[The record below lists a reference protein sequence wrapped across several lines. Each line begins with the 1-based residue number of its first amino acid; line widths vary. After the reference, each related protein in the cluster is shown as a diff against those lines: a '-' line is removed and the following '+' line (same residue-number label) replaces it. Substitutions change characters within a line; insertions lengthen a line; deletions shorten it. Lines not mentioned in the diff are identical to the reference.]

1 MLRRALYILLGLITV
16 LAVAVLGVFSVA
28 NSDWGR
34 SRIIALV
41 EDATANGPISL
52 RIGAID
58 GPLPGRVDLRDV
70 VASDAEG
77 PFARAGLLVLDWRV
91 LDLLTGRVSVDT
103 LALSNARLDR
113 LPILSETPEQ
123 PEPVDPEPLSLTFES
138 PAIEIALDRLSVGGL
153 SLGEAVA
160 GEAMTVSAD
169 LSAALT
175 AGEARARGWIEA
187 ARESGPPA
195 RAEIDAALVPS
206 SGVLRAELSLREP
219 ENGLVAG
226 LLEVEGRPALDLSL
240 TGEGSLAGWRG
251 ALAGGFGPDA
261 RVDLDLVL
269 VSGAEGHRL
278 AVAGPVAAARL
289 APPELRPLLAEPARV
304 DLAVLA
310 RPDGSVGLQ
319 TLKVSL
325 PDAILTASG
334 EVDADGMPAAA
345 GIDLS
350 VPELAAFAELAGT
363 DLAGAATITAR
374 LDGQGRRLV
383 LRMEGAPSAA
393 GIALN
398 DLALTLTAEADSA
411 LASLPEQV
419 RFALEGELATPAV
432 EGLDTADLLG
442 PRLAL
447 SAAGSVAPE
456 TGEATVDRIAIDTTG
471 IRAEGAVGFTGGNRL
486 TPTLTVSAA
495 DLGRFSDVAGLDL
508 SGGVELIVDGTVDL
522 DPLDV
527 SLTLAL
533 TGSELGLGDP
543 ALGDPAL
550 GDLVG
555 TSPALIGGIALG
567 PDDRLHLV
575 DLTLDAGALQAGGDA
590 SLDLGSGA
598 IDGRIDLAAPDL
610 SVLSAIAGTDLAG
623 AAAVAVAL
631 GGTLESPAASASWR
645 IVRLAVAGTEVEE
658 TTGSVTA
665 AGLPDTP
672 SGAIRAKA
680 SLRGEPVDLAVDYA
694 LAGGVLTLRALSL
707 DGLGAEITGDVAVDL
722 ETVLA
727 RGDLAIGAPD
737 LAPIGSAL
745 DLPLAAGSLR
755 GAVRVTDTDGQGASI
770 SLDLTG
776 LALDDGTEV
785 ERAYL
790 EASLADV
797 TGAVGGRLDLWTT
810 NAESGGLALKAAT
823 LGADMRGGVAD
834 LTLNAEG
841 DAGVPVVLAVAAT
854 VPLDPAEG
862 PITVRWLD
870 ADLGDVAVRQRGPMR
885 VALQPAARIDG
896 IDLAVD
902 DGRVSGHVGLDTVDL
917 DIAIAIRDLPA
928 ALARLADPTLELEG
942 RIDGDIAVS
951 GPIGNPTADFALST
965 AGIRTLEPDLADLP
979 PLVADLVL
987 GLSDRKATARVAA
1000 SIGDGAT
1007 ARFAAD
1013 IDGSAGPAGSPPVFE
1028 PSAPLDAQLD
1038 ADMDLARV
1046 SAFLPLDL
1054 VALAGNA
1061 RARVTAG
1068 GTAGSP
1074 ELAGAVTVD
1083 QGDVD
1088 VPSAGLYLRDLT
1100 VRAEGEGRKLVI
1112 RRFDARAAG
1121 GGTLSVSG
1129 SLSADPDAGFPAE
1142 MTVTADRFNASDMDL
1157 ATVSVDADLK
1167 VSGALPE
1174 YLLAGKVT
1182 VLPTEIRIPDTLPPS
1197 VSEIDVIEIRDGKVI
1212 ETPEQ
1217 RARREKEERQAEE
1230 AGAPLRLDVEI
1241 DIPGQ
1246 VFVRGRGLDS
1256 EWSGN
1261 LVVTGPA
1268 DDPRVDGEISVRRGV
1283 LDAVGNNFDFERG
1296 RIIFNEGPPDNPALD
1311 MRLVA
1316 DLPDITAA
1324 IAVGGRANDPDIS
1337 LESDP
1342 AMPEEEILSRILFGS
1357 SQAELTPIQALK
1369 LARSAAILSGSF
1381 GSGPGIT
1388 SQIRE
1393 TLGVDT
1399 IDVDT
1404 STNDDG
1410 SVGASL
1416 SVGKYIAPGVF
1427 LKLQQGLSGAS
1438 SRAVVEVE
1446 VTDNISVETDVGA
1459 DSQSRVGVTY
1469 ELDY

>member
-1 MLRRALYILLGLITV
+1 
-16 LAVAVLGVFSVA
+16 
-28 NSDWGR
+28 
-34 SRIIALV
+34 
-41 EDATANGPISL
+41 
-52 RIGAID
+52 
-58 GPLPGRVDLRDV
+58 
-70 VASDAEG
+70 
-77 PFARAGLLVLDWRV
+77 
-91 LDLLTGRVSVDT
+91 
-103 LALSNARLDR
+103 
-113 LPILSETPEQ
+113 
-123 PEPVDPEPLSLTFES
+123 
-138 PAIEIALDRLSVGGL
+138 
-153 SLGEAVA
+153 
-160 GEAMTVSAD
+160 
-169 LSAALT
+169 
-175 AGEARARGWIEA
+175 
-187 ARESGPPA
+187 
-195 RAEIDAALVPS
+195 
-206 SGVLRAELSLREP
+206 
-219 ENGLVAG
+219 
-226 LLEVEGRPALDLSL
+226 
-240 TGEGSLAGWRG
+240 
-251 ALAGGFGPDA
+251 
-261 RVDLDLVL
+261 
-269 VSGAEGHRL
+269 
-278 AVAGPVAAARL
+278 
-289 APPELRPLLAEPARV
+289 
-304 DLAVLA
+304 
-310 RPDGSVGLQ
+310 
-319 TLKVSL
+319 
-325 PDAILTASG
+325 
-334 EVDADGMPAAA
+334 
-345 GIDLS
+345 
-350 VPELAAFAELAGT
+350 VPELAPFAELAAT
-363 DLAGAATITAR
+363 DLAAAATITAR

-393 GIALN
+393 GIALSE
-398 DLALTLTAEADSA
+398 LALTLTAEADSA

-419 RFALEGELATPAV
+419 RFALEGGLATPAV

-456 TGEATVDRIAIDTTG
+456 TGEASVDRIALDSAG
-471 IRAEGAVGFTGGNRL
+471 IRAEGGAGFTGGNRL

-522 DPLDV
+522 DLLDV

-533 TGSELGLGDP
+533 TGSELG
-543 ALGDPAL
+543 LGDPAL

-665 AGLPDTP
+665 TGLPDTP

-727 RGDLAIGAPD
+727 RGDLAIAAPG

-862 PITVRWLD
+862 PITVRRLD

-1129 SLSADPDAGFPAE
+1129 SLSADPDA
-1142 MTVTADRFNASDMDL
+1142 AS
-1157 ATVSVDADLK
+1157 
-1167 VSGALPE
+1167 
-1174 YLLAGKVT
+1174 
-1182 VLPTEIRIPDTLPPS
+1182 R
-1197 VSEIDVIEIRDGKVI
+1197 
-1212 ETPEQ
+1212 
-1217 RARREKEERQAEE
+1217 
-1230 AGAPLRLDVEI
+1230 
-1241 DIPGQ
+1241 
-1246 VFVRGRGLDS
+1246 
-1256 EWSGN
+1256 
-1261 LVVTGPA
+1261 
-1268 DDPRVDGEISVRRGV
+1268 PR
-1283 LDAVGNNFDFERG
+1283 
-1296 RIIFNEGPPDNPALD
+1296 
-1311 MRLVA
+1311 
-1316 DLPDITAA
+1316 
-1324 IAVGGRANDPDIS
+1324 
-1337 LESDP
+1337 
-1342 AMPEEEILSRILFGS
+1342 
-1357 SQAELTPIQALK
+1357 
-1369 LARSAAILSGSF
+1369 
-1381 GSGPGIT
+1381 
-1388 SQIRE
+1388 
-1393 TLGVDT
+1393 
-1399 IDVDT
+1399 
-1404 STNDDG
+1404 
-1410 SVGASL
+1410 
-1416 SVGKYIAPGVF
+1416 
-1427 LKLQQGLSGAS
+1427 
-1438 SRAVVEVE
+1438 
-1446 VTDNISVETDVGA
+1446 
-1459 DSQSRVGVTY
+1459 
-1469 ELDY
+1469 